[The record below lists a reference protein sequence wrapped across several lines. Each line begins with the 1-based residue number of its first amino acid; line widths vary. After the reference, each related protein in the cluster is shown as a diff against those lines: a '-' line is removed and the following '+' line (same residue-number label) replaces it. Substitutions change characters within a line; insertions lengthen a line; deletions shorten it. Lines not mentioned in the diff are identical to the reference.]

1 MLFSILD
8 KTKNSSAHENQEKP
22 SLLALSPAKEFSK
35 SIGLLLA
42 LNSLVF
48 YRYWDLCFCFCG
60 QKQFKKKKKKKKKK
74 ALENIPNMA

>member
-48 YRYWDLCFCFCG
+48 EVTLASYTQN
-60 QKQFKKKKKKKKKK
+60 QKK
-74 ALENIPNMA
+74 